1 MTFTALHRLL
11 GRPPGDLSE
20 ELLDDAVAAG
30 LAETEDLDW
39 KSELPPIR
47 ELKQSDFPKD
57 VAAMANASGG
67 ILVYGVKE
75 TQKKATGR
83 CAIRE
88 VDELYERALRSAAIT
103 AISPPVFGLGV
114 HHLGQ
119 PPNHALVVEVPATT
133 DGPHLIYRNDLF
145 GAPIR
150 NDADTVWMKER
161 QVEAMYR
168 ARFDA
173 RRHATEAL
181 DHLYDEAAAGRET
194 RARAWFI
201 AVAHPRIPNTPTS
214 RPSRD
219 DARKVFKAAEDYALF
234 YASRGGIHPLENVD
248 RLNPRPGLRRWNA
261 VNTVTND
268 AHRWKEAWAAIHHD
282 GSVTLAAAIG
292 GHHQHNQ
299 RRLGGHVHSISIE
312 CAVADFMGMIR
323 AVQEHADTSEYEV
336 RVGIEWT
343 GDSPIIIHTV
353 RNDRIYDGASIP
365 LAHYTPVTTTV
376 LADAE
381 NLDYYWQVHDLAE
394 DCINQ
399 GGIPD
404 VQLIRPPD
412 RDV

>member
-11 GRPPGDLSE
+11 GRPPGDLDE

-30 LAETEDLDW
+30 LAETDDLDW
-39 KSELPPIR
+39 KSELPPIKG
-47 ELKQSDFPKD
+47 LTQTDFPKD
-57 VAAMANASGG
+57 VAAMANAGGG
-67 ILVYGVKE
+67 ILVYGVEE
-75 TQKKATGR
+75 TQKKATRR
-83 CAIRE
+83 CDVGE

-103 AISPPVFGLGV
+103 AISPPVFSLGV

-119 PPNHALVVEVPATT
+119 PPNRALIVEVPAAA
-133 DGPHLIYRNDLF
+133 DGPHLIYRKDLF

-161 QVEAMYR
+161 QIEAMYR

-181 DHLYDEAAAGRET
+181 DRLYDEAAAGRET
-194 RARAWFI
+194 RTRAWFI
-201 AVAHPRIPNTPTS
+201 AVAHPRVPVTLTS

-219 DARKVFKAAEDYALF
+219 DARKVFKATEDHALF
-234 YASRGGIHPLENVD
+234 YAGRGGIHPLENVD
-248 RLNPRPGLRRWNA
+248 RYNPRPGLRRWTA

-268 AHRWKEAWAAIHHD
+268 AHRWKEAWVAIHHD

-299 RRLGGHVHSISIE
+299 RRLGGHVHSVSIE

-323 AVQEHADTSEYEV
+323 AVQEHAGTSEYEV

-343 GDSPIIIHTV
+343 GDSPLIIHTV
-353 RNDRIYDGASIP
+353 QNGHAHDGASIP
-365 LAHYTPVTTTV
+365 LARYTPVTETV

-381 NLDYYWQVHDLAE
+381 SLDFYWQVHDLAE

-399 GGIPD
+399 GGITG
-404 VQLIRPPD
+404 VQLIQPPE
-412 RDV
+412 REE

>member
-11 GRPPGDLSE
+11 GRPPGDLTD

-30 LAETEDLDW
+30 LAETDDLDW
-39 KSELPPIR
+39 KSVLPPIKG
-47 ELKQSDFPKD
+47 LTQTDFPKD
-57 VAAMANASGG
+57 VAAMANAGGG
-67 ILVYGVKE
+67 ILVYGVE
-75 TQKKATGR
+75 EDQKKATSRRDVGDF
-83 CAIRE
+83 
-88 VDELYERALRSAAIT
+88 DERYERALRAAAIS

-114 HHLGQ
+114 HRLGE
-119 PPNHALVVEVPATT
+119 PPSRALVMEVPATV

-150 NDADTVWMKER
+150 NDADTAWMKER
-161 QVEAMYR
+161 EIEVMYR

-181 DHLYDEAAAGRET
+181 DSLYDEAATGRDT

-201 AVAHPRIPNTPTS
+201 AVAHPRIPLTPTT

-219 DARKVFKAAEDYALF
+219 DAREVFRTAEDHALF
-234 YASRGGIHPLENVD
+234 YANPDGVHPLASVD
-248 RLNPRPGLRRWNA
+248 RRNPRPGLRRWNA

-268 AHRWKEAWAAIHHD
+268 ALRWKEAWVAIHHD

-292 GHHQHNQ
+292 GHHPHNQ
-299 RRLGGHVHSISIE
+299 ARPGGRVDSTSVE
-312 CAVADFMGMIR
+312 CAVADFLGTIR
-323 AVQEHADTSEYEV
+323 AVQEHVGISEYEV

-343 GDSPIIIHTV
+343 GKGPLIIHTV
-353 RNDRIYDGASIP
+353 RNGHAHDGASIP
-365 LAHYTPVTTTV
+365 LARYTPVTATV

-381 NLDYYWQVHDLAE
+381 NLDFYWQVHDLAE

-399 GGIPD
+399 GGITG
-404 VQLIRPPD
+404 VQLIKPPE
-412 RDV
+412 REA